1 MKNKLIIILSALV
14 LGLSG
19 YMLYDSLNNEMS
31 QAEIQ
36 TQFTDLKAD
45 YEFIQKDLEVA
56 VNDVNFSNKEVLVQK
71 KRIEQLMNK
80 NHITQDELLEAKN
93 IMRNISQTFIKN
105 YKSKITVLK
114 VDNTNLLAEK
124 DKIVKEVTVLKDKV
138 TDLDAKIINEKKLS
152 AKKDELI
159 SYASK
164 LSLSNFVLR
173 SFKVRSSG
181 KEVETDK
188 ASKID
193 RIKVSFDINENLLAN
208 SGEKKIYMVIKK
220 PTGETVTFT
229 NRNSGVFNYNKKKI
243 LFSDSSTFNYDKDKM
258 QSLEFVWDSEDFN
271 RGDYVME
278 IYEQNKQDAI
288 LIGKVTKSLQ

>member
-1 MKNKLIIILSALV
+1 MVEEKEKVSTEINKLK
-14 LGLSG
+14 
-19 YMLYDSLNNEMS
+19 
-31 QAEIQ
+31 
-36 TQFTDLKAD
+36 TD
-45 YEFIQKDLEVA
+45 I
-56 VNDVNFSNKEVLVQK
+56 SN
-71 KRIEQLMNK
+71 
-80 NHITQDELLEAKN
+80 
-93 IMRNISQTFIKN
+93 
-105 YKSKITVLK
+105 
-114 VDNTNLLAEK
+114 
-124 DKIVKEVTVLKDKV
+124 
-138 TDLDAKIINEKKLS
+138 LDAKYNKEKIS
-152 AKKDELI
+152 SQKKDELL

-173 SFKVRSSG
+173 SFKVRSNG

-229 NRNSGVFNYNKKKI
+229 NRNSGVFTYNNKKT

-258 QSLEFVWDSEDFN
+258 QTLEFVWDSEDFS

-278 IYEQNKQDAI
+278 IYEQNKQDAL